1 MFLPILYKL
10 KITFMKFFNRVL
22 PFLIIGFVL
31 SFYFFSSSDE
41 TQGQNDFS
49 HIYADKDYVEGELIV
64 MLNEGKNIDDLT
76 KSFTDID
83 LRVKEVLVNH
93 MNIYLLEYDVT
104 RSSAPDALISVLR
117 RSEVAIAQF
126 NHTNVT
132 ERQSLNFPND
142 PRFNEQWDYHN
153 TGQGGGTPGADV
165 KGPAAWSITTGG
177 VTSLGDTIVSAVV
190 DNGFFLTHQDLDFWR
205 NWGEIPANGIDDDG
219 NGYIDDVNGWN
230 AYNNNG
236 TITSQQHGTHV
247 SGTVGAVSNNN
258 VGVAGTNWNVKVM
271 AVQGSSG
278 TESVVVIAYG
288 YVLKQR
294 KIYNQTNGTQG
305 AFVVSTNASFGV
317 DFGNP
322 SNYPLWCAMY
332 DSLGNAGILSAG
344 ATMNNNSNVD
354 VTGDVPTA
362 CPSDFLISVT
372 NTTNLDVKNSS
383 AAWGPT
389 TIDIG
394 APGTAILSTNPSN
407 AYGTSTGTSMAS
419 PHVAGAVALMFAGAG
434 SNFIQL
440 GRTQPDSLARYFK
453 HVMLSTVD
461 TLPSLTGI
469 IVSNGRLNL
478 YKAVNKVKIVPV
490 PVLNPFN
497 LQSPSPGTTI
507 TTYPLSGINYTFTWD
522 TSATGAEYKFVFGS
536 PTIATR
542 KIQVPVGTNSI
553 TFTSGQLDNILSGL
567 GVSQGSS
574 MAGQWTAWATRQL
587 PTVDSLAAANG
598 PRTLTFARG
607 VPPLTAFNLSSPPNN
622 FTLHTTSTDFTSQN
636 FNWTKSGQGVKYKWM
651 FASPDFSSPGNIKR
665 IYESANSGFDS
676 TVGIR
681 KSALDSLAASLGAS
695 NTDSIQGQ
703 WRIYAYSAGDSLS
716 SAQTHNI
723 TLRRLPIFTITIGTG
738 TSQEAY
744 PLDRYFNYMRWQGLW
759 TNSELNNFT
768 GNILKIRFYQNN
780 SVSDNMQNVKIWM
793 METPQ
798 STLPTGNWDSTG
810 MSLVYSG
817 NVQTMS
823 SPGWLEINLTTPFSH
838 TAGNNLMISCTRD
851 FQQYITSY
859 PQFAYTSTPTYL
871 SRRNRSD
878 TQYPVSLTQ
887 SFLRGNIQIE
897 YTTATGIEGN
907 LTLGVPN
914 VYTLGQNYPNPFNPS
929 TKINFGIPRSGLV
942 TIKVYDLL
950 GKEIA
955 TLINEE
961 KQAGYYDIEFNASHL
976 ASGAYFYRIQSN
988 DFVETRRMMLIK

>member
-1 MFLPILYKL
+1 MKKLFLLLPVIL
-10 KITFMKFFNRVL
+10 
-22 PFLIIGFVL
+22 IG
-31 SFYFFSSSDE
+31 
-41 TQGQNDFS
+41 
-49 HIYADKDYVEGELIV
+49 V
-64 MLNEGKNIDDLT
+64 MLFMGQKSLDSEKWNTDPSMTRIQPSDDYSPYLPTLPKNFVFTTEPRMEGPY
-76 KSFTDID
+76 
-83 LRVKEVLVNH
+83 LVGPNVRPYPTTNTH
-93 MNIYLLEYDVT
+93 Q
-104 RSSAPDALISVLR
+104 
-117 RSEVAIAQF
+117 SEVIIVRHPTNQNFMWASANMTTVSGTLFISEGVYVTTNGGLSWFGSDTLAGAPIN
-126 NHTNVT
+126 NHGGDPGPYIDHNGVMVMSHLGYSTAGMFANYSTDFGMTWSPTATLLTGSQDKNLANVDD
-132 ERQSLNFPND
+132 D
-142 PRFNEQWDYHN
+142 PSSPYYGRGYVVWTDFRSTVKPIYVSWTSNGGQTWSTAAPINNPPSPLTTSQGCDVVVGPGGVVYSTWRDHGASPF
-153 TGQGGGTPGADV
+153 TGVRVGLGKSTD
-165 KGPAAWSITTGG
+165 GG
-177 VTSLGDTIVSAVV
+177 VTWTVQNQAFAM
-190 DNGFFLTHQDLDFWR
+190 NGVR
-205 NWGEIPANGIDDDG
+205 
-219 NGYIDDVNGWN
+219 
-230 AYNNNG
+230 
-236 TITSQQHGTHV
+236 S
-247 SGTVGAVSNNN
+247 
-258 VGVAGTNWNVKVM
+258 
-271 AVQGSSG
+271 
-278 TESVVVIAYG
+278 
-288 YVLKQR
+288 
-294 KIYNQTNGTQG
+294 
-305 AFVVSTNASFGV
+305 ASFGSYGIRVPDFPRIDIDKTGGARHGWIYIVTNEVNLAPAGSDADIIMNTSTDGGTTWSRTRVNQDPMNNGKLQFFPAVRV
-317 DFGNP
+317 DEFGGVNVVYYDNRNTAADSAQVYVARSIDGGVTWTEILTSDHRFRP
-322 SNYPLWCAMY
+322 RAISGLAGGYSGDYIGITSGSGKLWPVWMDNSTGNYQLWTAYIQLATYPL
-332 DSLGNAGILSAG
+332 
-344 ATMNNNSNVD
+344 
-354 VTGDVPTA
+354 
-362 CPSDFLISVT
+362 
-372 NTTNLDVKNSS
+372 NT
-383 AAWGPT
+383 
-389 TIDIG
+389 
-394 APGTAILSTNPSN
+394 
-407 AYGTSTGTSMAS
+407 
-419 PHVAGAVALMFAGAG
+419 
-434 SNFIQL
+434 
-440 GRTQPDSLARYFK
+440 
-453 HVMLSTVD
+453 
-461 TLPSLTGI
+461 
-469 IVSNGRLNL
+469 
-478 YKAVNKVKIVPV
+478 
-490 PVLNPFN
+490 FN
-497 LQSPSPGTTI
+497 LQTPSPGTTI
-507 TTYPLSGINYTFTWD
+507 TTYPNSTTSYTFNWD
-522 TSATGAEYKFVFGS
+522 TSASTASYKWIFGN
-536 PTIATR
+536 PTPVPR
-542 KIQVPVGTNSI
+542 KITLNAGSNSL
-553 TFTSGQLDNILSGL
+553 TVTSDQLDQILAGL
-567 GVSQGSS
+567 GVAQGGSL
-574 MAGQWTAWATRQL
+574 AGQWDVWAFRNNL
-587 PTVDSLAAANG
+587 PQNDSMKAANG
-598 PRTLTFARG
+598 PRTLTLTRG
-607 VPPLTAFNLSSPPNN
+607 IPPLTAFNLSSPPNN